1 MNAKQKQ
8 EKHEEALQAKA
19 IYSRVHK
26 AATKLYSTK
35 LDKGEKG
42 MSSRKVEAVIKK
54 KYKGV
59 GPSHATIHHYVVN
72 LGAINVSPQKRGPMG
87 KIPALAYESLCA
99 GFVTFLQINQL
110 NCTGGTNHRGKMTPI
125 DG

>member
-8 EKHEEALQAKA
+8 KKHKEALQAKA
-19 IYSRVHK
+19 EYSRVHK
-26 AATKLYSTK
+26 ATTKLYSAK

-42 MSSRKVEAVIKK
+42 MLSRKVEAVIKK
-54 KYKGV
+54 NYKGV

-72 LGAINVSPQKRGPMG
+72 LGTINISPKKKGPMG
-87 KIPALAYESLCA
+87 KIPALAYKSLCA

-110 NCTGGTNHRGKMTPI
+110 NCNGGTNH
-125 DG
+125 